1 MNRPAED
8 DAERAEVDALADR
21 KYICVYLG
29 GNMGRDERIAEQART
44 LGYLMAEKGIGLV
57 YGGARV
63 GLMGVLAD
71 AVLAHGGAVTGVIP
85 RHLQYQ
91 EVAHEGLTRLLVVD
105 TMHERKHRMQQT
117 AHACIA
123 MPGGFGTLEEM
134 FEALTWAQLEVLD
147 KPCVFLNVDGYYD
160 YLFKFL
166 DHAAAQGLLKARNRA
181 LALQAPTAEAALK
194 TIQAAWV
201 KEDRALNEA
210 LLSYEGR
217 NAVSPR

>member
-1 MNRPAED
+1 MAGD
-8 DAERAEVDALADR
+8 DTEHTETRALADQ

-29 GNMGRDERIAEQART
+29 GNMGGDERIAEQART
-44 LGYLMAEKGIGLV
+44 LGRLMAQKGIGLV

-71 AVLAHGGAVTGVIP
+71 AVLAHGGVVTGIIP

-105 TMHERKHRMQQT
+105 TMHERKHRMQQM

-123 MPGGFGTLEEM
+123 MPGGFGTLEEI

-147 KPCVFLNVDGYYD
+147 KPCVFLNVNGYYD

-166 DHAAAQGLLKARNRA
+166 DHAAAQGLLKAKNRA
-181 LALQAPTAEAALK
+181 LALQAPAADTALKMILTAWAEA
-194 TIQAAWV
+194 
-201 KEDRALNEA
+201 DRALNEA
-210 LLSYEGR
+210 LLTYEGR
-217 NAVSPR
+217 RAVLP